1 MAVVEA
7 KWSGK
12 WPCLCYGEW
21 TLIVDGIDVSNKIPE
36 ELRDSSMNTYGD
48 YKHWR
53 FTKDWDVKWSSYDNG
68 LECDE
73 WIEANLEWLKTIT
86 EDREIMEQI
95 YDAINAEDFRYGSC
109 GGCI

>member
-12 WPCLCYGEW
+12 WPCLCFGKW
-21 TLIVDGIDVSNKIPE
+21 TLIVDGVDVSNNIPK
-36 ELRDSSMNTYGD
+36 ELRDESMGTYGFYD
-48 YKHWR
+48 TWY
-53 FTKDWDVKWSSYDNG
+53 FDKDWNDVWDSYEDG

-73 WIEANLEWLKTIT
+73 WIETNLEWLKTIT
-86 EDREIMEQI
+86 TDKEVMEQI
-95 YDAINAEDFRYGSC
+95 YDAINTKDFRTGSC

>member
-7 KWSGK
+7 KWTGK
-12 WPCLCYGEW
+12 WTCLCHGEW
-21 TLIVDGIDVSNKIPE
+21 ILIVDGVDVSNKIPE
-36 ELRDSSMNTYGD
+36 ELRDSCMNTYGN
-48 YKHWR
+48 YKRWR
-53 FTKDWDVKWSSYDNG
+53 FTKNWNVKWSSYNSG

-86 EDREIMEQI
+86 TDERVMEQI
-95 YDAINAEDFRYGSC
+95 YDAINAEDFRAGSC